1 MLSLGNVFLFCRFVY
16 VIGEKLMYFERV
28 KKLDE
33 RTEGLTSMHAISVAV
48 VLKAE
53 SIHY

>member
-1 MLSLGNVFLFCRFVY
+1 MQ
-16 VIGEKLMYFERV
+16 FERI
-28 KKLDE
+28 KKFDE